1 MKKVL
6 SCLLAVLLL
15 ASISVMAFA
24 AEAVPSVEAE
34 KTAPVVAGAVDADG
48 NDVTSAIIITDYADK
63 DTLPEEK
70 QAAMDEAAEA
80 LKDLAALVEGNEEL
94 AELLGDSDYDC
105 EALFDVTF
113 VGDVAV
119 PVKVDLELANAE
131 NFAALLQLVDD
142 GVALV
147 ETELNE
153 EVLTATLEGE
163 GVYAVLSFVKAE

>member
-34 KTAPVVAGAVDADG
+34 G

-163 GVYAVLSFVKAE
+163 GVYAVLSFVEAE